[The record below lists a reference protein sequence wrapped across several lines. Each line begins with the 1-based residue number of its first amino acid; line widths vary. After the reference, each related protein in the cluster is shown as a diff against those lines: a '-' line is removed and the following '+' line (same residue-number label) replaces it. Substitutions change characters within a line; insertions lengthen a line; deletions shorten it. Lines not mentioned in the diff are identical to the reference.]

1 MSNDLI
7 ARRDALR
14 FGLVGL
20 TSLPLLA
27 RMGHAAS
34 AAEAASPTGAVQS
47 FNAALL
53 GVMKASGSTPFA
65 RRYAALQP
73 VVDQTF
79 DLDAIL
85 RVSVGPH
92 WATMSAEQQ
101 AALSAAFRRY
111 TVANFVA
118 NFDSYSGEAIETLAG
133 QQSLPNGDQVVAT
146 RITSP
151 SGTPTALSYVMRQTP
166 AGWKAVDVLA
176 EGSISRVA
184 TQRSDFRNLLSN
196 GGGAA
201 LVTSLDNK
209 VATLSGG
216 SLA

>member
-1 MSNDLI
+1 MFDQSI

-14 FGLVGL
+14 FGFVGVM
-20 TSLPLLA
+20 SLPLLA
-27 RMGHAAS
+27 RMGSAALG
-34 AAEAASPTGAVQS
+34 AEAASPTGAVQT
-47 FNAALL
+47 FNSALL
-53 GVMKASGSTPFA
+53 GVMKAGSGTPFA
-65 RRYAALQP
+65 RRYAMLQP
-73 VVDQTF
+73 PVDRTF

-92 WATMSAEQQ
+92 WASMSVNEQ

-118 NFDSYSGEAIETLAG
+118 NFDSYSGEAIETLPS

-146 RITSP
+146 RIASP
-151 SGTPTALSYVMRQTP
+151 SSAPVSLSYVMRQTP

-184 TQRSDFRNLLSN
+184 TQRSDFRNLLST

-209 VATLSGG
+209 VSALSGG

>member
-1 MSNDLI
+1 MFKQPI

-14 FGLVGL
+14 VGL
-20 TSLPLLA
+20 LGLAALPLL
-27 RMGHAAS
+27 GQPSFAAPG
-34 AAEAASPTGAVQS
+34 ADAVSPLSAVQS

-53 GVMKASGSTPFA
+53 GVMKAGADAPFA
-65 RRYAALQP
+65 RRYAMLQP
-73 VVDQTF
+73 VVDRTF

-92 WATMSAEQQ
+92 WASMPADQQ
-101 AALSAAFRRY
+101 AALSASFRRY

-118 NFDSYSGEAIETLAG
+118 NFDSYKGETIETAPG
-133 QQSLPNGDQVVAT
+133 QQALANGDQVVAT
-146 RITSP
+146 RIISP
-151 SGTPTALSYVMRQTP
+151 DGSPVALSYVMRQTP

-184 TQRSDFRNLLSN
+184 TQRSDFRNLLVS
-196 GGGAA
+196 GGGPA
-201 LVTSLDNK
+201 LVTSLENK
-209 VATLSGG
+209 VAALSNG